1 VLNNTVEGCITNTV
15 LKKLNYKG
23 QDPILIID
31 PPDQFQPVINGLT
44 AEIHTQIRR
53 KYDFILFFV
62 RSLADAYNQVEAIV
76 NALEEDG
83 HLWLCYPK
91 GTSKKYEANIN
102 RTRAWDVLSPYD
114 FEAVSQIAI
123 DDDWSAL
130 RFKHV
135 DTIKTMRRKTAA
147 TPRGKDRIKK

>member
-1 VLNNTVEGCITNTV
+1 MYYEHCI
-15 LKKLNYKG
+15 KKLNYKG
-23 QDPILIID
+23 RDSTLIID
-31 PPDQFQPVINGLT
+31 APDQFQPVINGLT

-76 NALEEDG
+76 NALEEAG
-83 HLWLCYPK
+83 YLWLCYPK
-91 GTSKKYEANIN
+91 GTSKKYEADIN
-102 RTRAWDVLSPYD
+102 RIRAWDVLSPYD
-114 FEAVSQIAI
+114 LEAGSQIAI
-123 DDDWSAL
+123 DDGQSSL

-135 DTIKTMRRKTAA
+135 DMIKTMRRKTAA